1 MGPEF
6 VSKTTKFLIHFGGGS
21 WTPFFHFSLLF
32 LGPNWAQARWQKPF
46 WRIQTAIFFFWRK
59 TKFFEANF
67 GSKKGLK
74 KIRGTRHFWA
84 YISYCFWIL
93 TWNPLGA
100 LLGPSW
106 GPLGLSW
113 GPFGPLLEPFWASQ
127 MDKDT
132 QLLPRTAIFKMHC
145 LALQIS
151 HKSTRK

>member
-6 VSKTTKFLIHFGGGS
+6 VSKTTKFLIHFGGGLGPLFFIFPCFFWAQIGPRPGGRNHFGGS
-21 WTPFFHFSLLF
+21 RPPFFFF
-32 LGPNWAQARWQKPF
+32 GAR
-46 WRIQTAIFFFWRK
+46 RN
-59 TKFFEANF
+59 FFEANF
-67 GSKKGLK
+67 GSKKGFPAPGAKSTIGHIFL
-74 KIRGTRHFWA
+74 IV
-84 YISYCFWIL
+84 
-93 TWNPLGA
+93 LGYSLLI

-106 GPLGLSW
+106 GPLGALLGLSW
-113 GPFGPLLEPFWASQ
+113 GPFGPFLGPFWASQ

>member
-1 MGPEF
+1 MD
-6 VSKTTKFLIHFGGGS
+6 
-21 WTPFFHFSLLF
+21 PFFSFF
-32 LGPNWAQARWQKPF
+32 PAFFGPKLGPGPVAETILADPDRH
-46 WRIQTAIFFFWRK
+46 FFFWRK

-93 TWNPLGA
+93 TWSPLGA